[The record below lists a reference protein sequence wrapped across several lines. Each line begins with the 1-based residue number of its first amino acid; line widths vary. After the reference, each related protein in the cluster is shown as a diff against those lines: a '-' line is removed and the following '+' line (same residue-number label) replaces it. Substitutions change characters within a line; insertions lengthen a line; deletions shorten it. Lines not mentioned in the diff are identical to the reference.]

1 MRKLLLIIVSGLL
14 LVACSSKEN
23 EPHPAAIAAQ
33 GYYDKLKA
41 GDYAG
46 YVSGLVGADSIP
58 PSYREQ
64 LEVNAKQ
71 FLAMQKAEHKG
82 IDNINIVSAKDDTT
96 AKYTNVF
103 LEIQFADSLKEDIVV
118 AMVKRGDKWLMK

>member
-1 MRKLLLIIVSGLL
+1 M
-14 LVACSSKEN
+14 VACSSKED
-23 EPHPAAIAAQ
+23 EPHPAALAAQ
-33 GYYDKLKA
+33 DYYEKLKA

-46 YVSGLVGADSIP
+46 YVAGMAGADSIP

-71 FLAMQKAEHKG
+71 FLALQNEEHKG
-82 IDNINIVSAKDDTT
+82 IDNINILSAKDDSI

-103 LEIQFADSLKEDIVV
+103 LEIQFADSLKEEIVV
-118 AMVKRGDKWLMK
+118 AMVKRGDKWMMK

>member
-1 MRKLLLIIVSGLL
+1 MLI
-14 LVACSSKEN
+14 VACSSKKD
-23 EPHPAAIAAQ
+23 EPHPAALAAQ
-33 GYYDKLKA
+33 DYYEKLKA

-46 YVSGLVGADSIP
+46 YVAGMAGADSIP
-58 PSYREQ
+58 QSYREQ

-71 FLAMQKAEHKG
+71 FLALQKEEHKG
-82 IDNINIVSAKDDTT
+82 IDSINIVSAKDDSI

-103 LEIQFADSLKEDIVV
+103 LEIQFADSLKEEIVV